1 MPRVINT
8 SANVKPGLTVLCP
21 AARNGS
27 MPVPIPV
34 MELKLPCPPPEKPCH
49 YCVFHNSISF
59 FSCICSFLLFLIKY
73 KTFFGHALTPFTLS
87 PQKILY
93 LIKRCYCFAL
103 SVYFCSSSLPLRLSF
118 RFENNYS

>member
-34 MELKLPCPPPEKPCH
+34 MELKLLCPPPGKSCH
-49 YCVFHNSISF
+49 YCVFHNLISF
-59 FSCICSFLLFLIKY
+59 LVISVLSSFLIKY
-73 KTFFGHALTPFTLS
+73 KTFFGHAPALLPLS
-87 PQKILY
+87 PQKVLY